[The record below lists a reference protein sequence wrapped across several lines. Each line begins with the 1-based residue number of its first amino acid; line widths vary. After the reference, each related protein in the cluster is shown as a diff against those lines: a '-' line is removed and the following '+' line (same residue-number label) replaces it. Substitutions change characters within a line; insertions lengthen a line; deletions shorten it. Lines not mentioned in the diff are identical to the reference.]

1 MKQKIIFVT
10 IFCFSMNLVGC
21 SGNILARYSTQ
32 KSLQEQAEYDMQN
45 GDYTAAQTKLQTILA
60 GDPLNYTAV
69 SMLAACYAAIGGVIL
84 VDVLIKSAVQSTSG
98 NNSNS
103 NSITLASSVLPTPTP
118 TPTVFA
124 QMALAITTMA
134 TIPQT
139 SLTSEMSFQQQ
150 MFLDLYL
157 LLQVLD
163 LINTLRAGG
172 TLTNAQ
178 ITLLFNTIGNIN
190 AVSGSNSNQVSQSVS
205 NITNG
210 INNSPGANQNQQVA
224 NFLTP
229 FI

>member
-10 IFCFSMNLVGC
+10 IFCFSVNLVGC

-84 VDVLIKSAVQSTSG
+84 VDILIKSAVQSTSG

-103 NSITLASSVLPTPTP
+103 NSVSLASSVLPTPTP
-118 TPTVFA
+118 TVFA
-124 QMALAITTMA
+124 QMVLAINTMT

-157 LLQVLD
+157 LLQILD
-163 LINTLRAGG
+163 LINILRAGG

-190 AVSGSNSNQVSQSVS
+190 AVSGSNNNQVSQAVS

-224 NFLTP
+224 NYLTP

>member
-10 IFCFSMNLVGC
+10 IFCFSVNLVGC

-84 VDVLIKSAVQSTSG
+84 VDILIKSAVQSTSG

-103 NSITLASSVLPTPTP
+103 NSISLASSVLPTPTP
-118 TPTVFA
+118 TVFA
-124 QMALAITTMA
+124 QMVLAINTMK

-157 LLQVLD
+157 LLQILD
-163 LINTLRAGG
+163 LINILRAGG

-190 AVSGSNSNQVSQSVS
+190 SVSGSNNNQVSQAVN

-224 NFLTP
+224 NYLTP

>member
-10 IFCFSMNLVGC
+10 IFCFSVNLVGC

-84 VDVLIKSAVQSTSG
+84 VDILIKSAVQSTSG

-118 TPTVFA
+118 TVFA
-124 QMALAITTMA
+124 QMAIAINTMA

-157 LLQVLD
+157 LLQILD

-190 AVSGSNSNQVSQSVS
+190 SVSGSNNNQVSQAVS

-224 NFLTP
+224 NYLTP

>member
-10 IFCFSMNLVGC
+10 IFCFSVNLVGC

-84 VDVLIKSAVQSTSG
+84 VDILIKSAVQSTSG

-118 TPTVFA
+118 TVFA

-134 TIPQT
+134 TIPKT

-157 LLQVLD
+157 LLQILD

-178 ITLLFNTIGNIN
+178 LTLLFNTIGNIN
-190 AVSGSNSNQVSQSVS
+190 AVSGSNNNQVSQAVNS
-205 NITNG
+205 ITNG

-224 NFLTP
+224 NYLTP

>member
-10 IFCFSMNLVGC
+10 MFCFSVNLVGC

-84 VDVLIKSAVQSTSG
+84 VDILIKSAVQSTSG

-103 NSITLASSVLPTPTP
+103 NSISLASSVLPTPTP
-118 TPTVFA
+118 TVFA
-124 QMALAITTMA
+124 QMELAINTMT

-157 LLQVLD
+157 LLQILD

-190 AVSGSNSNQVSQSVS
+190 AVSGSNNNQVSQAVS

-224 NFLTP
+224 NYLTP